1 MSGRERA
8 LATMWGRSR
17 SWSTEQKKATV
28 AEIDVGGATLSEA
41 ARRHGVHANVLF
53 RWHRELGS
61 AMGAPPGEARLQ

>member
-41 ARRHGVHANVLF
+41 ARRHGVHANVSVPLA
-53 RWHRELGS
+53 S
-61 AMGAPPGEARLQ
+61 